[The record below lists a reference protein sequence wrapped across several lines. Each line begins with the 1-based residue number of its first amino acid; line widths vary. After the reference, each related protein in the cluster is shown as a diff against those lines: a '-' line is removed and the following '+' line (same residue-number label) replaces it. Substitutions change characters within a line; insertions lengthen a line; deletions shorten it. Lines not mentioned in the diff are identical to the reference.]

1 MHASSNAANEAASP
15 VSIIVTGMDSRGQLY
30 REQVTATVVE
40 GDQYCFTMSRHVRLQ
55 ASVLIEFPAAKGTEK
70 PRRLSCRVV
79 FAGNDPD
86 PENPREVH
94 LRPEESLKRSAG
106 PAPVAVVPPAPA
118 ASAPQPTVTA
128 APAPPL
134 QVAPQAA
141 PPATRPAPANLVAA
155 EPAPAAPNAAPLL
168 DAVRGQAADGILK
181 EVQAKLAAE
190 SMTLSRQVGQQIAK
204 ELSEHATRLSHALET
219 EVAKQTSH
227 VQARIDELRALLGT
241 IQMEMEGKRTLA
253 EEDQRGR
260 LEAFDK
266 KTRAMLREAE
276 NRFGDFRAAL
286 AEQQRTIQAHVQQTV
301 CDSLSTATKQIEGK
315 LDSITQAAAG
325 KSQAVMA
332 EQARQLEDRL
342 QTLYGRLSY
351 EMRNAEAA
359 LTALQAAAGEA
370 EQCRAGLE
378 SSVAAVPKLPPV
390 DAAMRQHIQDSIA
403 LARSGFRESLE
414 RISQQLESGLSSRN

>member
-30 REQVTATVVE
+30 REQVTATVVD
-40 GDQYCFTMSRHVRLQ
+40 GDQYCFTMSHHVRLQ

-94 LRPEESLKRSAG
+94 LRPEESLKRGAG
-106 PAPVAVVPPAPA
+106 PVPVAQPAPA
-118 ASAPQPTVTA
+118 ASAPQPMVTA
-128 APAPPL
+128 APTPPPHI
-134 QVAPQAA
+134 APQAA
-141 PPATRPAPANLVAA
+141 PPAARPAPANPVAA
-155 EPAPAAPNAAPLL
+155 EAPPAAPNAAPLL

-181 EVQAKLAAE
+181 ELQAKLAAE

-219 EVAKQTSH
+219 EVAKQTGQ

-241 IQMEMEGKRTLA
+241 IQMEMEGKRTLH

-301 CDSLSTATKQIEGK
+301 WDSLSTATKQIEGK

-325 KSQAVMA
+325 KSQAAMDA
-332 EQARQLEDRL
+332 KAKQLEDRL
-342 QTLYGRLSY
+342 QTLYSRLSY

-359 LTALQAAAGEA
+359 LTALHEAAGQA
-370 EQCRAGLE
+370 EKCRAGLE

-390 DAAMRQHIQDSIA
+390 DAAMRQQIQDSIA
-403 LARSGFRESLE
+403 LARSGFRQSVE
-414 RISQQLESGLSSRN
+414 RISQQLESGLNSRN